1 MSDKLHVVTDKADE
15 LKKAQ
20 SKKKLNFILNAQNQ
34 VKSTSLAN
42 VALIIRV
49 DPHLAGVFKWN
60 VFTEAID
67 ATKDVKIDLSKWNM
81 PNIHIKKGPINDHV
95 VDDIALYCDIYPDYR
110 VAFKSPLILQA
121 LGTVARDQAYNP
133 VTDYLKACYK
143 KWDKK
148 PRITDFLPDY
158 LGADRT
164 PANDLI
170 IKLVLMGVVAKAA
183 NPNTKFDW
191 VLDLVGGQGVG
202 KTTLLMKLAPPGTYT
217 DQFLSFTD
225 KDDFAA
231 MRNALIVND
240 DEMTVSNRTSFE
252 EIKKFIT
259 MKEFTYRPP
268 YARSNETFK
277 KKFILFRTT
286 NEIRHLKDKSG
297 DRRFLSIMCHREQ
310 QKLHPVTNLDQDYI
324 DQIWGEAVHLYKTT
338 TEPFKLSPEQNE
350 LLDESR
356 QQFMYTTALEDSL
369 RDVLAND
376 LAGKSFIA
384 NATLWRALQ
393 VAQGGTSLTEKQK
406 EKVRYYME
414 HMGWNVGAVG
424 KVKRD
429 GKWQSTRG
437 FGR

>member
-1 MSDKLHVVTDKADE
+1 MDDKLHIVTDKANE

-20 SKKKLNFILNAQNQ
+20 SKKKLDFILTAQNQ

-42 VALIIRV
+42 VALILRT

-60 VFTEAID
+60 SFTEAID
-67 ATKDVKIDLSKWNM
+67 ATKNVKIDLSKWNM
-81 PNIHIKKGPINDHV
+81 PNIYIKKGSINDHM

-121 LGTVARDQAYNP
+121 LGTVARDQVYNP
-133 VTDYLKACYK
+133 VTDYLKSCYK

-148 PRITDFLPDY
+148 SRISDFLPDY
-158 LGADRT
+158 LGADHSD
-164 PANDLI
+164 ANDLI
-170 IKLVLMGVVAKAA
+170 IKLVLMGVVAKAS
-183 NPNTKFDW
+183 NPDTKFDW

-259 MKEFTYRPP
+259 MREFTYRPP

-310 QKLHPVTNLDQDYI
+310 QKLHPVTDLDQAYI
-324 DQIWGEAVHLYKTT
+324 DQVWGEAVYLYKTT
-338 TEPFKLSPEQNE
+338 AEPFKLSPEQNE

-356 QQFMYTTALEDSL
+356 QQFMYTTALEDNL

-376 LAGKSFIA
+376 LDGKTFIA
-384 NATLWRALQ
+384 NTALWKALQ
-393 VAQGGTSLTEKQK
+393 VAQGGTALTEKQK

-424 KVKRD
+424 KVKKA

>member
-1 MSDKLHVVTDKADE
+1 MDETLHIVDDAKK

-20 SKKKLNFILNAQNQ
+20 SKKKLDFILNSQGQ

-42 VALIIRV
+42 VALILRL

-60 VFTEAID
+60 SFTEAID

-81 PNIHIKKGPINDHV
+81 PNVHIKKGPINDRV
-95 VDDIALYCDIYPDYR
+95 IDDIALYCDIHPDYR
-110 VAFKSPLILQA
+110 VAFKTPLILQA

-133 VTDYLKACYK
+133 VIDYLKACSQ

-158 LGADRT
+158 LGADRS

-183 NPNTKFDW
+183 NPSTKFDW

-240 DEMTVSNRTSFE
+240 DEMTVSNKTSFE

-268 YARSNETFK
+268 YARSSETFK

-310 QKLHPVTNLDQDYI
+310 QKLHPVTDLDQDYI
-324 DQIWGEAVHLYKTT
+324 DQVWGEAVYLYKTT

-350 LLDESR
+350 LLDENR

-376 LAGKSFIA
+376 LDGKTFIA
-384 NATLWRALQ
+384 NTALWKALQ
-393 VAQGGTSLTEKQK
+393 VAQGGTALTEKQK

-424 KVKRD
+424 KVKKA

>member
-1 MSDKLHVVTDKADE
+1 M
-15 LKKAQ
+15 
-20 SKKKLNFILNAQNQ
+20 
-34 VKSTSLAN
+34 
-42 VALIIRV
+42 
-49 DPHLAGVFKWN
+49 
-60 VFTEAID
+60 
-67 ATKDVKIDLSKWNM
+67 
-81 PNIHIKKGPINDHV
+81 

-183 NPNTKFDW
+183 NPDTKFDW

-259 MKEFTYRPP
+259 MRKFTYRPP
-268 YARSNETFK
+268 YARSSETFK
-277 KKFILFRTT
+277 KKFVLFRTT

-324 DQIWGEAVHLYKTT
+324 DQVWGEAVHLYKTT

-393 VAQGGTSLTEKQK
+393 VAQGGTPLTEKQK

-424 KVKRD
+424 KVKRE